1 VILGVEVVMAR
12 YLEVAAEANVVAQR
26 LLELVPE
33 AQQPQAA
40 ELIARL
46 VNFGIRCSPRAVQST
61 VRFNAVQ
68 RAVRGLPVK
77 VRMEQKTDERSGRTY
92 NALITSPVVKEG
104 EVVREIE
111 TVEGAVE
118 E

>member
-1 VILGVEVVMAR
+1 MAR
-12 YLEVAAEANVVAQR
+12 YLETAAEANKVAES
-26 LLELVPE
+26 LLSLVPD
-33 AQQPQAA
+33 ATKPQAA

-46 VNFGIRCSPRAVQST
+46 YNLGIRTAPRAVQST

-77 VRMEQKTDERSGRTY
+77 VRMEQRTDERTKRTY
-92 NALITSPVVKEG
+92 NALITEPTG
-104 EVVREIE
+104 GTP
-111 TVEGAVE
+111 TVEGISE